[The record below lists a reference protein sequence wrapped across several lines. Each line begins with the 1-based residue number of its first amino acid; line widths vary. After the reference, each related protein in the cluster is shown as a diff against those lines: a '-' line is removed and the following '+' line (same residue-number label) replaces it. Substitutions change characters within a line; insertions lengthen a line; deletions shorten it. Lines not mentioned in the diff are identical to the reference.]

1 MAKEVRRLESEG
13 QEEQTDSTTNKQ
25 ASVKRQK
32 GGWYDNVGTFP
43 KEDFGWG
50 DEDENVLR
58 IKGRRLL
65 LHLRA

>member
-1 MAKEVRRLESEG
+1 V
-13 QEEQTDSTTNKQ
+13 
-25 ASVKRQK
+25 VWC
-32 GGWYDNVGTFP
+32 GGVGTFP

-58 IKGRRLL
+58 VEGRRLL